1 MKLMSYTHK
10 FRLFPI
16 SLLIVFKLL
25 VQRVKLGLRL
35 SDRAVVA
42 VRRANIGNVAT
53 EAVHFDDEWMTNV
66 PDGSMKGV
74 ALQQVEEEFGVVS
87 RGSGVIDVEARRKGV
102 WVKKSSRVQLRAL
115 STVQWDN
122 EGKLAPGNCRWR

>member
-1 MKLMSYTHK
+1 
-10 FRLFPI
+10 
-16 SLLIVFKLL
+16 
-25 VQRVKLGLRL
+25 
-35 SDRAVVA
+35 
-42 VRRANIGNVAT
+42 
-53 EAVHFDDEWMTNV
+53 MTNV

-115 STVQWDN
+115 STVQ
-122 EGKLAPGNCRWR
+122 